1 MPSAHED
8 EFDAFFRQEIS
19 LLVRHL
25 VVQGFGRQAAKDA
38 AQEAMIELHEQW
50 SNVRNPA
57 AWVRIAAR
65 RRALRGREQEVR
77 HDVVNVMAAVPCPA
91 IDLRTPEEEVTRK
104 QERQEVLGLL
114 GALPRVQQQIMAWTW
129 DGAKPAEIALR
140 LGIPA
145 DTVRSNLRHARNR
158 LKQLWAESRE
168 EESDDG

>member
-19 LLVRHL
+19 LLLRHL
-25 VVQGFGRQAAKDA
+25 VVQGFGLQAAKDA

-50 SNVRNPA
+50 SSVRNPA

-65 RRALRGREQEVR
+65 RRALRRREQEVR
-77 HDVVNVMAAVPCPA
+77 HDAVALAAA
-91 IDLRTPEEEVTRK
+91 THLDIDLRTPEEEVARK
-104 QERQEVLGLL
+104 QEHQDALGLV
-114 GALPRVQQQIMAWTW
+114 GTLPPVQRQIMAWTW
-129 DGAKPAEIALR
+129 DGDKPTEIALR

-168 EESDDG
+168 EESNDG